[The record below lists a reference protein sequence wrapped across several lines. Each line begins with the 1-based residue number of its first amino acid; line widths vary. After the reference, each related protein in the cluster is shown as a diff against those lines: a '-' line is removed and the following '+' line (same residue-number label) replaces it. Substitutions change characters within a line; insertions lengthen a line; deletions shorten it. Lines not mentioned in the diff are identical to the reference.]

1 MSDVSCV
8 IFYAGKM
15 LQTIEFP
22 QVALNINLFEGPLAY
37 SETTDLNKRHEAD
50 KVLIEKARERLKAK
64 DCSFGEKAAAYR
76 KIIIYHYYPIRSAN
90 IYTYFQG

>member
-22 QVALNINLFEGPLAY
+22 YVALNINLFEGL
-37 SETTDLNKRHEAD
+37 LQ
-50 KVLIEKARERLKAK
+50 LKN
-64 DCSFGEKAAAYR
+64 
-76 KIIIYHYYPIRSAN
+76 IIYRLFDKKRLTHNFFIYYPISMNKKTEDMVFHALRSSHKIN
-90 IYTYFQG
+90 FFGVIFSSLR

>member
-22 QVALNINLFEGPLAY
+22 YVALNINLFEGLLENLVFSLPVRNVGCGY
-37 SETTDLNKRHEAD
+37 
-50 KVLIEKARERLKAK
+50 LI
-64 DCSFGEKAAAYR
+64 
-76 KIIIYHYYPIRSAN
+76 
-90 IYTYFQG
+90 

>member
-22 QVALNINLFEGPLAY
+22 LVAQNINLFEGPLVY
-37 SETTDLNKRHEAD
+37 FFQRLLSSGFHLNA
-50 KVLIEKARERLKAK
+50 
-64 DCSFGEKAAAYR
+64 
-76 KIIIYHYYPIRSAN
+76 
-90 IYTYFQG
+90 

>member
-22 QVALNINLFEGPLAY
+22 CVALNINLFEGPLVLTGYNYY
-37 SETTDLNKRHEAD
+37 SLNSNY
-50 KVLIEKARERLKAK
+50 
-64 DCSFGEKAAAYR
+64 C
-76 KIIIYHYYPIRSAN
+76 
-90 IYTYFQG
+90 